1 MSSYL
6 RKFQFSSKLSFSSAA
21 GESSDK
27 EVGED
32 EDGEQHH
39 IDFSNNDEIERSRIK
54 IMRALV
60 EKEDPSSKVCN

>member
-6 RKFQFSSKLSFSSAA
+6 RKFQFSSKLSFSSA

-32 EDGEQHH
+32 EDGEQDH
-39 IDFSNNDEIERSRIK
+39 IDSSNNDEIERSKIK